1 MVCGAEVI
9 VVVVVVDGEV
19 VVEGDVDDVV
29 LEEVVDV
36 SVGVVG
42 FSVVFMVVD
51 VIVVDGFVVVGCS
64 VVVSVFG
71 DVILVVVTGLVEV
84 LEAT

>member
-9 VVVVVVDGEV
+9 VVVVVVDGKV

-29 LEEVVDV
+29 FEEVVDG
-36 SVGVVG
+36 SVGVVD
-42 FSVVFMVVD
+42 FSVVSMVVD

-64 VVVSVFG
+64 VVVSVFAV
-71 DVILVVVTGLVEV
+71 VILVVVTGLVEV

>member
-1 MVCGAEVI
+1 M
-9 VVVVVVDGEV
+9 VVVVDGEV

-29 LEEVVDV
+29 FEEVVDG
-36 SVGVVG
+36 SVGVVD
-42 FSVVFMVVD
+42 FVVVFMVVD

-64 VVVSVFG
+64 VVVSVFAV
-71 DVILVVVTGLVEV
+71 VILVVVTGLVEV

>member
-9 VVVVVVDGEV
+9 VLVVDDEV

-29 LEEVVDV
+29 FEEVVDV
-36 SVGVVG
+36 SVGVVD
-42 FSVVFMVVD
+42 FAVVSMVVD
-51 VIVVDGFVVVGCS
+51 VIVVDGFVVVGWS

>member
-9 VVVVVVDGEV
+9 VVVVVDGEV

-29 LEEVVDV
+29 FEEVVDG
-36 SVGVVG
+36 SVGVVD
-42 FSVVFMVVD
+42 FVVVFMVVD

-64 VVVSVFG
+64 VVVSVFAV
-71 DVILVVVTGLVEV
+71 VILVVVTGLVEV

>member
-29 LEEVVDV
+29 FEEVVDV
-36 SVGVVG
+36 SVGVVD
-42 FSVVFMVVD
+42 FAVVSMVVD
-51 VIVVDGFVVVGCS
+51 VIVVDGFVVGCS